1 LFKLAHSNIQP
12 RDIIDRKKEAL
23 KNPEIKE
30 DKLKY
35 RQKAIDLFLDAIR

>member
-1 LFKLAHSNIQP
+1 MLPDSIVN
-12 RDIIDRKKEAL
+12 RKKEAL

-35 RQKAIDLFLDAIR
+35 RQKAVDLFLEEA

>member
-1 LFKLAHSNIQP
+1 MLPDSIVN
-12 RDIIDRKKEAL
+12 RKKEAL

-35 RQKAIDLFLDAIR
+35 RQKAVDLFLAEV

>member
-1 LFKLAHSNIQP
+1 MLPDSIVN
-12 RDIIDRKKEAL
+12 RKKEAL

-35 RQKAIDLFLDAIR
+35 RQKAVDLFISEI